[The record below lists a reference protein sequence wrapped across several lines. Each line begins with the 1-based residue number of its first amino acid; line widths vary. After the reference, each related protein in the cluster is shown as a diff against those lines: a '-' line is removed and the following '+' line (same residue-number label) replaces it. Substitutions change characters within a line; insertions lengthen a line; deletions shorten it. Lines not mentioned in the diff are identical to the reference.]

1 MASFYQVKNI
11 NKNEIELIEMKIKN
25 IWKKLYGNQREIK
38 NEEELGK
45 MYVIEILYN

>member
-25 IWKKLYGNQREIK
+25 IWKKLYENQREIK